1 MVEYRFEPHI
11 LNLKGF
17 FNPFT
22 NEIWV
27 NGKYKAEEL
36 EPLIELIFTHENI
49 HSIILKLEGCLTSR
63 QLDKSKAV
71 ELIEVGGIY

>member
-1 MVEYRFEPHI
+1 MVEYRFERHI

-22 NEIWV
+22 NEILV

-36 EPLIELIFTHENI
+36 EPLIECIFIHENI
-49 HSIILKLEGCLTSR
+49 HAIILKIEGCLTSR
-63 QLDKSKAV
+63 SLDKSKAV
-71 ELIEVGGIY
+71 ELIEVGGKY